1 MERALRHISVERG
14 HDPRQF
20 ALLPF
25 GGAGGL
31 HAVDLARSL
40 RIPTIIAPTAP
51 GALSAVGV
59 LVADV
64 IKDQSRTVMFTYRAK
79 GTSRLGKVF
88 AQMEREA
95 AALLRAE
102 GFPRSKQRHERLL
115 AMRYRG
121 QSFELEV
128 RNTTGD
134 LAAEFHRAHR
144 ERYGYAQEQSEIEI
158 VSARLRSFGLVEKL
172 PERRLAAGKNKPHGK
187 VTAHLG
193 GRKMSVALYKRD
205 ELFANTKLQTPC
217 IVTEYSATTLIDADS
232 KARIDAIRQFAYR
245 VEMKNFDP
253 TTLEIYRAL
262 FTSVAEEMG
271 VALRRTA
278 FSPNIKERR
287 DYSCAVF
294 DADGRVIAQGDH
306 MPVHLGSMPMAVA
319 AALEEIA
326 IAPGDV
332 VALNDPFAGGTHLP
346 DVTLVMPVVSG
357 KRMLFYVANRAH
369 HADIGG
375 ATPGSMGLA
384 TDIYGE
390 GIRIPPIRLVR
401 NGVLDTDTMRL
412 LLANVRGNV
421 ERRGDFDA
429 QIGSLKTGAARLLEI
444 IERRGERETTEY
456 ASQLIDY
463 SARLMRYTIAAIPDG
478 SYEAEDALDDDGVD
492 DRPVLIK
499 VRITI
504 KGERA
509 VVDFTGSAPQVT
521 GAINAVEAITVSAV
535 SYVFRC
541 LVGGEVPASAGLMEP
556 IEVIAPRGTVVNA
569 NPPASVAGGNVET
582 SQRIVDVLVQG
593 IGPGFT
599 GAHTSGEPGH
609 DEQSHDRR
617 HRHAQRPGVFLLR
630 NRCGRH
636 GSASDCCMA

>member
-1 MERALRHISVERG
+1 MKER
-14 HDPRQF
+14 
-20 ALLPF
+20 
-25 GGAGGL
+25 
-31 HAVDLARSL
+31 
-40 RIPTIIAPTAP
+40 
-51 GALSAVGV
+51 
-59 LVADV
+59 
-64 IKDQSRTVMFTYRAK
+64 
-79 GTSRLGKVF
+79 
-88 AQMEREA
+88 
-95 AALLRAE
+95 
-102 GFPRSKQRHERLL
+102 
-115 AMRYRG
+115 
-121 QSFELEV
+121 
-128 RNTTGD
+128 
-134 LAAEFHRAHR
+134 
-144 ERYGYAQEQSEIEI
+144 
-158 VSARLRSFGLVEKL
+158 
-172 PERRLAAGKNKPHGK
+172 
-187 VTAHLG
+187 
-193 GRKMSVALYKRD
+193 
-205 ELFANTKLQTPC
+205 
-217 IVTEYSATTLIDADS
+217 
-232 KARIDAIRQFAYR
+232 
-245 VEMKNFDP
+245 FDP

-294 DADGRVIAQGDH
+294 DARGRVIAQGDH

-319 AALEEIA
+319 AALAEVD

-346 DVTLVMPVVSG
+346 DVTLVMPIFSG
-357 KRMLFYVANRAH
+357 VRILFYVANRAH

-390 GIRIPPIRLVR
+390 GLRIPPIRLVR
-401 NGVLDTDTMRL
+401 NGVLDSDTMRL

-429 QIGSLKTGAARLLEI
+429 QIGSLKTGASRLLEI

-456 ASQLIDY
+456 ASQLINY
-463 SARLMRYTIAAIPDG
+463 SARLMRHTIALIPDG
-478 SYEAEDALDDDGVD
+478 SYEAEDALDDDGVED
-492 DRPVLIK
+492 GPVPIK
-499 VRITI
+499 VRISI

-509 VVDFTGSAPQVT
+509 VVDFAGSAPQVI

-582 SQRIVDVLVQG
+582 SQRIVDVLFKALAQALPDRVPAASQG
-593 IGPGFT
+593 TMNNLTIGGIDSRT
-599 GAHTSGEPGH
+599 GQEFSYYETVAGGMGARPAADGMSGVHTHMTNSLNTPAEAP
-609 DEQSHDRR
+609 EYAYPLRVR
-617 HRHAQRPGVFLLR
+617 EYRLR
-630 NRCGRH
+630 NRSGGAGKHRGGDGVVREIETLVPARMSLLCDRRKRGPYGLDG
-636 GSASDCCMA
+636 GSDGATGVNVIIRDKKKSKLASKGSHELKAGDRIRIETPGGGGWGNTDDTD